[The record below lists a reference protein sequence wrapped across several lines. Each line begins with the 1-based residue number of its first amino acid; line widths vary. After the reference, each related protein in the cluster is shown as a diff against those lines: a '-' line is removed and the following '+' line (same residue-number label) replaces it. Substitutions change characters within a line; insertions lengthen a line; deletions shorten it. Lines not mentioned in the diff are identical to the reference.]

1 MQQLARR
8 FYDFFSKEM
17 EDIKKTYIQYK
28 TDKNKRLKK
37 DWEQKFPFLKRKPAL
52 PGFDEITSWQ
62 SIKNHFNYETE
73 IVPLTKYYISKITG
87 IYKHGQ
93 SDKTRLCNL
102 RILANVRLGK
112 LSILITKNTLNAKE
126 QWESRLISDLK
137 KEFPKENLKELII
150 VISSKFNDLGGNAT
164 HCKNKDEAIS
174 KFTRDNFKVIFV
186 CSNNTRINDILT
198 FLVSYHGL
206 SQDKRLPVDC
216 QQDEAHNLEEG
227 VPSKRIQ
234 IEHIVMNPYI
244 ETFVP
249 VTASYETLIDSDK
262 SLWQKDNLDRYAID
276 YTQYS
281 QTVSTSENY
290 SSISDA
296 KTMYFEDLMDHT
308 AYKDH
313 GITKFDEETLK
324 EADPPGGYYTTKQWR
339 DKSKEEIDEHK
350 ENRRKLEFN
359 SFFAQEILV
368 CNLGMNL
375 LDNYYTS
382 SYEEDGIIITKPIFL
397 TGIMNLHVVTTPIR
411 IVFTIHLMKYA
422 VTKPYKPLCI
432 GLYKSGIHIRY
443 QNKHG
448 QLINQRYSDVINEA
462 DTNEMNEKIHE
473 LFKFMVKNGESIDRP
488 VIIFGNYKPTGESIT
503 FVSYKYGTVRSS
515 VVLPSAYQSR
525 EMSYQAFLRGCYQDK
540 KFREN
545 SPDGKFEHPVKF
557 IIGFKKNIDEALYYE
572 KQNDERIFRLLTN
585 SNTSEN
591 KPIVHKPKIEDDN
604 SNISIPVK
612 ITILDM
618 EDESV
623 KKLRNILKKTKRD
636 DNDKKET
643 LVLISDM
650 IETGTA
656 TFSDPSNKFDF
667 NKFTLNDIRCYKHGL
682 VKENYRFSSYASKHE
697 TKMPYINNKSEI
709 KENNCELLAS
719 FDRYEHDGCKN
730 HTTIMWL
737 SYRFE

>member
-8 FYDFFSKEM
+8 FHDFFSKEI
-17 EDIKKTYIQYK
+17 EGIKKTHIQYK
-28 TDKNKRLKK
+28 TDKNRRLKK
-37 DWEQKFPFLKRKPAL
+37 DWEQKFPFLTRKPAL
-52 PGFDEITSWQ
+52 PGFDEIISWQ
-62 SIKNHFNYETE
+62 NIKTHFSYETE
-73 IVPLTKYYISKITG
+73 IIPLIEYYISKITG

-93 SDKTRLCNL
+93 SDTTTLCNL

-112 LSILITKNTLNAKE
+112 TSIGITKNTLNAKE

-137 KEFPKENLKELII
+137 KKFPKENLKELII

-164 HCKNKDEAIS
+164 HCKNIDDAIS
-174 KFTRDNFKVIFV
+174 KFTRGSFKIIFV

-198 FLVSYHGL
+198 FLVSYHGF
-206 SQDKRLPVDC
+206 SEDKRLPIDC

-249 VTASYETLIDSDK
+249 VTASYETLIDPEK
-262 SLWQKDNLDRYAID
+262 ALWQKSNLDRYAID

-281 QTVSTSENY
+281 QTLSTSENY

-296 KTMYFEDLMDHT
+296 IPVYFEDLMEHKE
-308 AYKDH
+308 YKDY
-313 GITKFDEETLK
+313 GIVEFDEETLK
-324 EADPPGGYYTTKQWR
+324 EADPPGYYNTKQWK
-339 DKSKEEIDEHK
+339 DKPKEEINEDK
-350 ENRRKLEFN
+350 EKRRKLEFN
-359 SFFAQEILV
+359 SFFAQEKLA

-382 SYEEDGIIITKPIFL
+382 EYERNGNDIITPIFL
-397 TGIMNLHVVTTPIR
+397 TDIMNLHILTTPR
-411 IVFTIHLMKYA
+411 RVMLTIYLMKYA
-422 VTKPYKPLCI
+422 VNQSYKPLCI
-432 GLYKSGIHIRY
+432 GLYRSEIHIRY
-443 QNKHG
+443 KNKHG
-448 QLINQRYSDVINEA
+448 QIIKQKYSDVINES

-473 LFKFMVKNGESIDRP
+473 LLEHIVKIGESIDRP

-515 VVLPSAYQSR
+515 VVLPSSFQTR
-525 EMSYQAFLRGCYQDK
+525 EMSYQAFLRTCYQDK

-545 SPDGKFEHPVKF
+545 SPDGKFEHPDKF
-557 IIGFKKNIDEALYYE
+557 IVGFKKNIDEALYYE
-572 KQNDERIFRLLTN
+572 KQNDERIFGLLTN

-591 KPIVHKPKIEDDN
+591 KPIAHKPKIEDDN

-612 ITILDM
+612 ITIWDM

-623 KKLRNILKKTKRD
+623 KKLRNILKKSKRD
-636 DNDKKET
+636 DNDKKQT
-643 LVLISDM
+643 LALICDM
-650 IETGTA
+650 IKSGTA

-667 NKFTLNDIRCYKHGL
+667 NKFTLTDIRCYKNDL
-682 VKENYRFSSYASKHE
+682 NAENYRFSSYDSKHE
-697 TKMPYINNKSEI
+697 TRMPYINNKSEI

-719 FDRYEHDGCKN
+719 FDKYEYDGFVN
-730 HTTIMWL
+730 HRSWIWL